1 MNLKKV
7 LTEDTIR
14 LDLKAETKQE
24 LIEELLDVLV
34 ATGHVTDR
42 KTALR
47 LLLERENKMST
58 GMQHGLALPHAK
70 CEGVDRLVAVL
81 GLKKSGMDFQSM
93 DHELSRIFILSLSP
107 LNRAGPHIQ
116 FLAEIGRK
124 ISNPAIRERL
134 LAATGPG
141 DVIDALGDDETLSPP
156 AP

>member
-7 LTEDTIR
+7 LSEDTIR
-14 LDLKAETKQE
+14 MDLKAETKQE

-34 ATGHVTDR
+34 ATGHVADR

-70 CEGVDRLVAVL
+70 CDGVDRLAAVL
-81 GLKKSGMDFQSM
+81 GLKKAGMDFQSM
-93 DHELSRIFILSLSP
+93 DHEPSRIFILSLSP

-124 ISNPAIRERL
+124 INDPAIRARL
-134 LAATGPG
+134 LTAANPG
-141 DVIDALGDDETLSPP
+141 DVLDALGSDETVSPP